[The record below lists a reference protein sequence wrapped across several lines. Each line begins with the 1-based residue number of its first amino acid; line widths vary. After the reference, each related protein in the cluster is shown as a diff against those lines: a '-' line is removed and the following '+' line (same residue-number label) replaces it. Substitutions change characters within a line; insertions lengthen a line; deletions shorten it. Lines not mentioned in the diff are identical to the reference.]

1 LHVYPQGIISVRR
14 RADRSS
20 RHAAGQTDQW
30 DKKTV
35 ITLNEPA
42 QVPSCCNDGHVVA
55 LQPGTNVLVLVDSL
69 SDRLGISAMIKEGID
84 DRTLGLA
91 VGHIPSIAMPAET
104 GNG

>member
-1 LHVYPQGIISVRR
+1 M
-14 RADRSS
+14 
-20 RHAAGQTDQW
+20 
-30 DKKTV
+30 
-35 ITLNEPA
+35 
-42 QVPSCCNDGHVVA
+42 
-55 LQPGTNVLVLVDSL
+55 LVLVDSL